1 MSEKVLITGGAGYI
15 GSILTP
21 YLLQKG
27 YHVTV
32 LDNLMYKQTSLL
44 ECCSN
49 KNFNFIRGDISDIN
63 LMNDLVPQFDVLIL
77 LAAIVGAPAC
87 NANSTLSDTINC
99 RAPINI
105 LNSISA
111 EQKVLLPTTN
121 SGYGIGRKDK
131 LCNENSPLNPV
142 SLYGRQKV
150 EVEKKYLDNG
160 NAVSFRFATVFG
172 ASPRMRMDLLV
183 NDFVYR
189 ALTDKFIVL
198 YEHNFRRNFIHVQDV
213 ASVFCFGI
221 ENYEEIRGN
230 AFNVGL
236 SSANLTK
243 YELCEQIKKM
253 IPDLEILTGQSASD
267 PDKRDYL
274 ISNEKIEGVGWMPL
288 VTLKD
293 GIRELIKGY
302 KIINAR
308 PFANV

>member
-21 YLLQKG
+21 YLLQNG

-32 LDNLMYKQTSLL
+32 IDNLMYKQTPLL
-44 ECCSN
+44 ESCLN
-49 KNFNFIRGDISDIN
+49 KNFDFVRGDISDIK
-63 LMNDLVPQFDVLIL
+63 LMENLVPQFDVLIL

-87 NANSTLSDTINC
+87 NENSTLSDAINC

-121 SGYGIGRKDK
+121 SGYGIGSKDK
-131 LCNENSPLNPV
+131 LCDENSPLNPV

-150 EVEKKYLDNG
+150 EVEKKYLDSG

-189 ALTDKFIVL
+189 ALTDKYIVL
-198 YEHNFRRNFIHVQDV
+198 FEQNFRRNFIHVQDV

-243 YELCEQIKKM
+243 YELCEQIKKI
-253 IPDLEILTGQSASD
+253 IPDLEILTSQSGSD

-274 ISNEKIEGVGWMPL
+274 VSNEKIEGAGWRPL
-288 VTLKD
+288 VTLED

-302 KIINAR
+302 KIVK
-308 PFANV
+308 PSHFGNV